1 MKFLPLILL
10 LLVFISLNA
19 SAYDPYS
26 SESDDEVIEVDP
38 ELTDEEA
45 QREIESASIPES
57 TPTDSIPADSKPFEQ
72 DVIAKR
78 LNNEMNFLSTDS
90 QIAKVATP
98 PQAPSTE
105 STSKSEIADL
115 EEKINFRAAA
125 VKKED
130 NMRPDEVDATDL
142 DSDNFE

>member
-10 LLVFISLNA
+10 LLVFISLKA

-26 SESDDEVIEVDP
+26 SEDEAVEVDP

-57 TPTDSIPADSKPFEQ
+57 TPTEIIPADSKPFEQ

-78 LNNEMNFLSTDS
+78 LNNEMNFLNTDS
-90 QIAKVATP
+90 QISKVATP
-98 PQAPSTE
+98 PQTLPS
-105 STSKSEIADL
+105 STTQKSEIADL

-142 DSDNFE
+142 DSDNFQ

>member
-26 SESDDEVIEVDP
+26 SESEDEAIEVDP
-38 ELTDEEA
+38 ELSDEDA
-45 QREIESASIPES
+45 QREIESAGVPEI
-57 TPTDSIPADSKPFEQ
+57 TPPGTKPFEQ
-72 DVIAKR
+72 EEIAKR
-78 LNNEMNFLSTDS
+78 LNNEMNFLNTDS
-90 QIAKVATP
+90 QLAKSPTP
-98 PQAPSTE
+98 PTAVQNAPTNK
-105 STSKSEIADL
+105 TEIADL

-130 NMRPDEVDATDL
+130 NLRADEVDASDL
-142 DSDNFE
+142 DSENFQ

>member
-10 LLVFISLNA
+10 LLVFISLKA

-26 SESDDEVIEVDP
+26 SEDEAIEVDP

-57 TPTDSIPADSKPFEQ
+57 TPTEIIPADSKPFEQ

-78 LNNEMNFLSTDS
+78 LNNEMNFLNTDS
-90 QIAKVATP
+90 QISKVANP
-98 PQAPSTE
+98 PQTPTT
-105 STSKSEIADL
+105 STSQKSEIADL

-142 DSDNFE
+142 DSDNFQ

>member
-38 ELTDEEA
+38 ELSDEDA
-45 QREIESASIPES
+45 QREIESANIPEI
-57 TPTDSIPADSKPFEQ
+57 TPPEAKPFEQ
-72 DVIAKR
+72 EEIAKR
-78 LNNEMNFLSTDS
+78 LNNEMNFLNTDS
-90 QIAKVATP
+90 QIVKAPTP
-98 PQAPSTE
+98 PQSVSEPTNK
-105 STSKSEIADL
+105 TEIADL

-130 NMRPDEVDATDL
+130 NLRADEVDATDL
-142 DSDNFE
+142 DSENFQ